1 MPGARKARHDRS
13 DRDASDLRNILV
25 GKLLQFAQ
33 TEAFSPLDR
42 KRVERLVYLAE
53 RLSVH
58 QCGLGA
64 GARIGHVHNYSLLLS
79 RAHSSAERNLH
90 SRLLCLDVRVG
101 DIADDLK
108 HPPPYRATAKRSEGF
123 QIAQKGVLYDVLGRT
138 RHA

>member
-33 TEAFSPLDR
+33 NEAFSQLDR

-64 GARIGHVHNYSLLLS
+64 GVRIGHVHNYALLPS
-79 RAHSSAERNLH
+79 RARSSPERNLP
-90 SRLLCLDVRVG
+90 SRLLSLN
-101 DIADDLK
+101 
-108 HPPPYRATAKRSEGF
+108 
-123 QIAQKGVLYDVLGRT
+123 GRLL
-138 RHA
+138 ALP